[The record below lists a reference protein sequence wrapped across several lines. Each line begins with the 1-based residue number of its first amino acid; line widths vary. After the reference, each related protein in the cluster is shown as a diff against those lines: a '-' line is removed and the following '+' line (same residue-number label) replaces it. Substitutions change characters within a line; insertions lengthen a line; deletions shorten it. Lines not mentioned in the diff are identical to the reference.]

1 MRELSLIDQRNAVD
15 IIICRTEAERRQIEQ
30 VRDAWKQY
38 EFDHVRRLMDELKE
52 LRVSMPIYRG
62 ESDKREKIGQLNQV
76 HEDTDVLCLDVREHG
91 LSQYFDQN
99 TGFVIPDST
108 AERRII

>member
-1 MRELSLIDQRNAVD
+1 MD
-15 IIICRTEAERRQIEQ
+15 IIICRTEAERRQVEQ
-30 VRDAWKQY
+30 VRDAWKHY
-38 EFDHVRRLMDELKE
+38 EFDRVRRLMDDLKE

-62 ESDKREKIGQLNQV
+62 ESDKKEKIGQLNQV

>member
-1 MRELSLIDQRNAVD
+1 VD
-15 IIICRTEAERRQIEQ
+15 IIICRTDAEREQ
-30 VRDAWKQY
+30 VEEVRKAWDEY
-38 EFDHVRRLMDELKE
+38 EFDRVRRLMDELKA
-52 LRVSMPIYRG
+52 LRVSIPIYRG
-62 ESDKREKIGQLNQV
+62 ESDKKEKIGHLSQV
-76 HEDTDVLCLDVREHG
+76 YEDTDVLCLDVREHG